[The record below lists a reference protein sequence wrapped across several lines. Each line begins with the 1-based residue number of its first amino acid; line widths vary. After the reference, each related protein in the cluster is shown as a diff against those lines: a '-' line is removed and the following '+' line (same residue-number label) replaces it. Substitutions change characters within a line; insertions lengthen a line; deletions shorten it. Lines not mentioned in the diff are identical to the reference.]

1 MKRTGRAPW
10 RRSTFGGLSSSS
22 PPVGDRMK
30 SQPGQENDVP
40 IPMVVSDILPP
51 AASYQS
57 APPIETPVP
66 IPVPMRMPTST
77 TTTTTAA
84 PGLAAKPNT
93 MAANKNIMQA
103 QKDWEKKQTKVE
115 DQGKQCGSWC
125 LRCLPFA
132 FASAGR
138 TGQGEKGWD
147 ELSQWSVQSEPNLL
161 QQSIHLTVSP
171 SLPVLFLCCCWL
183 LLTFTLVQVL
193 PKNDVPRPMRI
204 CQKHQQGVNRQRY
217 PRHHLKPN

>member
-22 PPVGDRMK
+22 PPVGDKVK
-30 SQPGQENDVP
+30 SQPGQGDDVP
-40 IPMVVSDILPP
+40 IPMVVSDILPQ

-77 TTTTTAA
+77 ATTTAA

-115 DQGKQCGSWC
+115 DQGKQCESRC

-147 ELSQWSVQSEPNLL
+147 ELSQWSAQSEPKLL
-161 QQSIHLTVSP
+161 QLSIHLAVP
-171 SLPVLFLCCCWL
+171 PPYLCCFFVAVGC
-183 LLTFTLVQVL
+183 
-193 PKNDVPRPMRI
+193 
-204 CQKHQQGVNRQRY
+204 C
-217 PRHHLKPN
+217 